1 MSNYTEDLNWRYA
14 VKKFDLDKKVTEEDL
29 SKLLE
34 ATQLSA
40 SSYGLQPYQIFV
52 ITDKETRE
60 KLLPVTWDQKQVVD
74 ASHLIVF
81 ANKTSFGEELVD
93 DYLHNVASTRGLSIE
108 DLKGYGD
115 FIKSKLN
122 TLSDDEKA
130 DWTAKQVYLA
140 FGNFLSAAA
149 ALKIDTCPMEGFE
162 SEEYNTILG
171 LTENGLNAAVIAAVG
186 YRSKDDKAQNYPKV
200 RKLKSELFTHI

>member
-81 ANKTSFGEELVD
+81 ANKTSFGEKLVD
-93 DYLHNVASTRGLSIE
+93 DYLNNVANTRGLSME

-115 FIKSKLN
+115 FMKSKLN

-149 ALKIDTCPMEGFE
+149 ALKIDICPMEGFE

-171 LTENGLNAAVIAAVG
+171 LTEKGLNATVIAAVG
-186 YRSKDDKAQNYPKV
+186 YRSKDDKTQNYPKV